1 MIRSGRRQPLVAV
14 LYRVPLLCEA
24 IPSALDNIA
33 EVWTFPARRGGTV
46 GLLRSV
52 RPDAIVVDDPIEA
65 ADVRAWAERRDIPL
79 VEICLHEQKIR
90 VLQGGEWKEFAGAS
104 VESIRNA
111 IAGSL
116 YARNGI
122 VS

>member
-1 MIRSGRRQPLVAV
+1 MINSGRRQPLVAV

-24 IPSALDNIA
+24 IASALDNIA

-52 RPDAIVVDDPIEA
+52 RPDAVVVDDPIEA
-65 ADVRAWAERRDIPL
+65 AAVRAWAESQDVPL
-79 VEICLHEQKIR
+79 VEICLHEQKVR
-90 VLQGGEWKEFAGAS
+90 MLQDGEWKESVGAS
-104 VESIRNA
+104 AESIRNA

-116 YARNGI
+116 YARDGI